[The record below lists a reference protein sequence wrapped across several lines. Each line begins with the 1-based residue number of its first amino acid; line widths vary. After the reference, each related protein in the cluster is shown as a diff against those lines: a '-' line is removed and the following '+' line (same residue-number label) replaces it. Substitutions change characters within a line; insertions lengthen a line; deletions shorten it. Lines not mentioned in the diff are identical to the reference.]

1 MSPYVA
7 FSKSRRSVWSAL
19 VFRHPPREDYGLLRW
34 VGVLEVYQL
43 TRWHNC
49 QSLCVHVSRGRTASE
64 EPVLYYILSDNR
76 LKELLVK
83 HDRSEYS
90 SKQIVLSDVKFM
102 NRQTTARHSSLSMR
116 WMQSMCGGL
125 WSIV

>member
-7 FSKSRRSVWSAL
+7 FSKSRRGVWSAL
-19 VFRHPPREDYGLLRW
+19 VFRHPPREDYGLLRYF
-34 VGVLEVYQL
+34 GVPEVYQL
-43 TRWHNC
+43 TNC
-49 QSLCVHVSRGRTASE
+49 QSHCVHVSRGRTASE

-90 SKQIVLSDVKFM
+90 SKQIVLSDLKFM